1 MASDAMT
8 ENRRIRADGH
18 IARRRILDATAELAG
33 ERGFDGV
40 SISKISEMSG
50 LPKSSI
56 YWHFGDKEQLFAAVV
71 ESSYLQWIERIKS
84 ATTPEDHRQLGGA
97 FGTSIGAITESPD
110 FLRLGLML
118 SLDQRDSPIPA
129 RTRFL
134 EIRLEVQANLQR
146 LYRGTFPKL
155 SDDSLQTLAQLTMA
169 LTDGFFVAEQVGETT
184 LADNHGLIERAVVAA
199 AASLT

>member
-1 MASDAMT
+1 MASDAVT
-8 ENRRIRADGH
+8 ESRKIRADGH
-18 IARRRILDATAELAG
+18 VARRRILEATAELAG

-40 SISKISEMSG
+40 SLSKISELSG

-71 ESSYLQWIERIKS
+71 ENSYLQWIERIKS
-84 ATTPEDHRQLGGA
+84 ATAPEDHRQLGGA
-97 FGTSIGAITESPD
+97 FGTSIAVITDSPD

-118 SLDQRDSPIPA
+118 SLDQRDVPMPA

-155 SDDSLQTLAQLTMA
+155 SEESLATLARLTMA
-169 LTDGFFVAEQVGETT
+169 LTDGFFVGEQVGETT
-184 LADNHGLIERAVVAA
+184 LADNHGIIEHVVVAA
-199 AASLT
+199 AASLK

>member
-1 MASDAMT
+1 MTADAAT
-8 ENRRIRADGH
+8 ENRKIRSDGR
-18 IARRRILDATAELAG
+18 IARRRILEATGELAG

-40 SISKISEMSG
+40 SISKISEVSG

-56 YWHFGDKEQLFAAVV
+56 YWHFGDKEQLFAAVI
-71 ESSYLQWIERIKS
+71 EDSYLRWIERIKS
-84 ATTPEDHRQLGGA
+84 ATTPEDHLQLGSA
-97 FGTSIGAITESPD
+97 FGTSIGAITDSPD

-118 SLDQRDSPIPA
+118 SLDQRHSPIPA

-146 LYRGTFPKL
+146 VYRGTFPGL
-155 SDDSLQTLAQLTMA
+155 SEASLQTLAQLTMA
-169 LTDGFFVAEQVGETT
+169 LTDGFFVAEQADETT

-199 AASLT
+199 AASLS